1 MKSLKLITLVA
12 TGSLLFTGTAAVAD
26 EVIIIH
32 RSGKIQTLQIDDSA
46 DPVEQVSFR
55 RKAPEA
61 TATPQASAAPPA
73 AVVAVPQ
80 VVTTAP
86 AATPT
91 AKSAAP
97 AAKTPDTKPGV
108 KIKWAEPMD
117 AKY

>member
-1 MKSLKLITLVA
+1 MKALKLMAFVA
-12 TGSLLFTGTAAVAD
+12 TVGLLITSTAAVAD

-32 RSGKIQTLQIDDSA
+32 RSGKIQTLQIDGAA

-55 RKAPEA
+55 RKAPETA
-61 TATPQASAAPPA
+61 AAPQAPAVPSAAVAATPP
-73 AVVAVPQ
+73 

-86 AATPT
+86 AAAPA

>member
-1 MKSLKLITLVA
+1 MKSLKLITLMV
-12 TGSLLFTGTAAVAD
+12 TGSLLLTATAAVAD

-32 RSGKIQTLQIDDSA
+32 RSGKIQTLQIDGSA

-61 TATPQASAAPPA
+61 AATPQAQITPPA
-73 AVVAVPQ
+73 AAVAVIP
-80 VVTTAP
+80 P
-86 AATPT
+86 AASTSP
-91 AKSAAP
+91 ASAP
-97 AAKTPDTKPGV
+97 AAKAAAPAKAPEKPGV